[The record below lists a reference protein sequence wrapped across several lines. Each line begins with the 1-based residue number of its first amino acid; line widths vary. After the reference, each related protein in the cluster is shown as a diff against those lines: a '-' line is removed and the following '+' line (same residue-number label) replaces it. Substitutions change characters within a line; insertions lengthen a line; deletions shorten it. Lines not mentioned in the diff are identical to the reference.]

1 MAAMD
6 IRIDDSCFDLRKH
19 QIMRF
24 DDATGTDIVCLRGG
38 LWLTQ
43 DGDLRDVVLAAGEHF
58 TLDCD
63 GVALVS
69 ALRPSSVCVEVP
81 VDAVQ
86 PRQDPGSRARMAISG
101 VRSAARAAPPF
112 AVRPQ

>member
-1 MAAMD
+1 MAAMA
-6 IRIDDSCFDLRKH
+6 IRINDSCFDLRKH

-24 DDATGTDIVCLRGG
+24 DDATGTDIVCLRDE

-43 DGDLRDVVLAAGEHF
+43 DGDLRDVVLAPGEHF

-69 ALRPSSVCVEVP
+69 ALLPSSVCVEAP
-81 VDAVQ
+81 VAAAQ
-86 PRQDPGSRARMAISG
+86 PRQDLGVRARMAISG
-101 VRSAARAAPPF
+101 VRSLVRATPPF

>member
-1 MAAMD
+1 MAAMA
-6 IRIDDSCFDLRKH
+6 IRINDSCFDLRKH

-24 DDATGTDIVCLRGG
+24 DDATGTDIVCLRGE

-43 DGDLRDVVLAAGEHF
+43 DGDLRDVVLAPGEHF

-69 ALRPSSVCVEVP
+69 ALPRAASSSRLRS
-81 VDAVQ
+81 Q
-86 PRQDPGSRARMAISG
+86 PRSRGRTWTCEHGWRSRAF
-101 VRSAARAAPPF
+101 AR
-112 AVRPQ
+112 

>member
-1 MAAMD
+1 MD

-24 DDATGTDIVCLRGG
+24 DDATGTDIVCLRGE

-43 DGDLRDVVLAAGEHF
+43 DGDLRDIVLSAGEHF
-58 TLDCD
+58 TLDCN

-69 ALRPSSVCVEVP
+69 ALRPSSVCVEV
-81 VDAVQ
+81 AVEAA
-86 PRQDPGSRARMAISG
+86 PPWQDPGARARMAISG
-101 VRSAARAAPPF
+101 VRSAVLVAPLF

>member
-1 MAAMD
+1 MD
-6 IRIDDSCFDLRKH
+6 IRIDDSCFDLRQH

-24 DDATGTDIVCLRGG
+24 DDATGTDIVCLRGEI
-38 LWLTQ
+38 WLTQ
-43 DGDLRDVVLAAGEHF
+43 DGDLRDVVLSAGEHF

-81 VDAVQ
+81 LEVAQ
-86 PRQDPGSRARMAISG
+86 PWQDSGVRARMAISG
-101 VRSAARAAPPF
+101 VRSTVPVAPPF

>member
-1 MAAMD
+1 MD
-6 IRIDDSCFDLRKH
+6 IRIDDSCFDLRTH

-24 DDATGTDIVCLRGG
+24 DGATGTDIVCLRGE

-43 DGDLRDVVLAAGEHF
+43 DGDPRDVVLAAGEHF
-58 TLDCD
+58 TLDCE

-81 VDAVQ
+81 VEAAQPWQDA
-86 PRQDPGSRARMAISG
+86 GARARMAISG
-101 VRSAARAAPPF
+101 VCPAVRTAAPF